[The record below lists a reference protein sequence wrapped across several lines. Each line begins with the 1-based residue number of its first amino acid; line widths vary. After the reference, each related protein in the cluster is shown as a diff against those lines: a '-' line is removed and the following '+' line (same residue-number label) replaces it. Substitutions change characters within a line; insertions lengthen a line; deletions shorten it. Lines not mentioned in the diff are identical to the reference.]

1 MNKIEKNI
9 SEINKLK
16 AKDIEFINDISGLKK
31 EVLALHLED
40 NHIFEILNELQN
52 INKSIV
58 SDIKLI
64 KEENKNIN
72 DDILSIKEKIE
83 YLSGVNVD
91 SFETLEGVNRRL
103 KELENTD
110 KDFKKT
116 IDELKETINEGINAK
131 LQWLIL

>member
-1 MNKIEKNI
+1 M
-9 SEINKLK
+9 
-16 AKDIEFINDISGLKK
+16 
-31 EVLALHLED
+31 ED
-40 NHIFEILNELQN
+40 KHIFEILNELQN
-52 INKSIV
+52 INKSII
-58 SDIKLI
+58 SDIKSI
-64 KEENKNIN
+64 KEDNKNIN
-72 DDILSIKEKIE
+72 DEILSIKEKIE